1 MDVTEALNLV
11 LLRREFQPA
20 GGSFDARF
28 RFLGPMLDDREQRE
42 PWSPPHP
49 ELPVLFIS
57 LGSIFTDHPEF
68 YRTCLEAFGDGT
80 WQGAMTIGR
89 PRPDAHGRPQRRRST
104 GGAAA
109 IERT

>member
-68 YRTCLEAFGDGT
+68 YRTCLEAFGDGR
-80 WQGAMTIGR
+80 GR
-89 PRPDAHGRPQRRRST
+89 WR
-104 GGAAA
+104 
-109 IERT
+109 